1 MKITR
6 QKTRPV
12 FLTGWAG
19 RDRRLDYFLALLC
32 RRIRTL
38 DGGLFVIDAVPQ
50 IFGLTRDSNEL

>member
-19 RDRRLDYFLALLC
+19 RDRPLDYFLARLS
-32 RRIRTL
+32 RQIRSL
-38 DGGLFVIDAVPQ
+38 GSGVFAIDALPQ
-50 IFGLTRDSNEL
+50 IFGLTPHSNEL